1 MGMIVARIQAA
12 QEVTGVALG
21 LALPFLEGFLF
32 HPATRRLPGAPG
44 VGQARFNRA
53 NGGVD
58 VFAILKPSVAV
69 FALV

>member
-21 LALPFLEGFLF
+21 LGLPFLEGFLF